1 MQHSAE
7 ESSPSASTPA
17 PATSAP
23 AGLVGEVLGRRA
35 DDVLSRWLE
44 LGAARGGGPL
54 PDDAR
59 RDGEEILAAL
69 RRALT
74 AAGSTPQGRA
84 DLAQVRTLFDDLTAR
99 QTRAGRTPAE
109 TAAFVFSLREGLL
122 AIMEDEGPPAAGFDT
137 ARWVAHLVDELSL
150 GMFASIAEGREEIIS
165 QQGQQLLDVST
176 PVVRVWDRVVA
187 APLIG
192 TLDSQRA
199 QVVME
204 SLLQAISDDG
214 ALIAILDITGVPT
227 VDTLVAQ
234 HLLKT
239 VAATRL
245 MGADCIVSGIR
256 PQTAQTIVQLG
267 INLSD
272 VTTRST
278 LADALATAIDRVQ
291 AHTGHA

>member
-1 MQHSAE
+1 MQHSAG
-7 ESSPSASTPA
+7 ESSPSASTSA
-17 PATSAP
+17 PATPAP
-23 AGLVGEVLGRRA
+23 AGLVGEVLARRA

-44 LGAARGGGPL
+44 LGATRGGGPL

-74 AAGSTPQGRA
+74 TAGSASEGRA
-84 DLAQVRTLFDDLTAR
+84 DLGQVRTLFDDLTAR

-122 AIMEDEGPPAAGFDT
+122 AILEDEGPPAAGFDT

-150 GMFASIAEGREEIIS
+150 GMFTSIAEGREEIIS

-267 INLSD
+267 INLSE

-291 AHTGHA
+291 AHTGRA